1 VKNIFRIMMRLGIT
15 LLVALSFSVIL
26 ACGEKKENEVI
37 NKNPSREMKTVKVTP
52 VKAVPLRGSVEYVG
66 TLLAHLKVNLAT
78 EMGGTIE
85 QLFFERG
92 DKVKEGQILAEISTG
107 SIRLEVKQAEAALAV
122 ARSQLSK
129 VEKGS
134 RPEEIRIAKAALEQA
149 EANLEEVERNFK
161 RIKDLH
167 QDHAVSNKEY
177 DSAKMAMEAAQAA
190 TESAR
195 QQLELA
201 RQGPRIEDR
210 EAARASFHQAQSVLA
225 IARDRLRKSR
235 LKSPCDCIVAFR
247 NVEKGEVVGP
257 GTVITQLVDKSSMKI
272 KLSLAEKDLLLV
284 EKDKRLSFAIDAL
297 PEEEFTC
304 RLTFLSPTADPV
316 TRSFPLELS
325 VDKPDPSRMADGM
338 TVRVEFPL
346 KDPKMSIK
354 VPSAWLAEENGHM
367 GLFVVKEGKAVF
379 KKVVLGSYYEQKVE
393 ILSGLNDHDLV
404 ITNPAG
410 LKSGDEVKF

>member
-1 VKNIFRIMMRLGIT
+1 MKNIFRIMMRLGIT